1 MIGTARRKIDKK
13 RVASEMNIDNP
24 DNPAVVA
31 TCQHYCQPGNGTDT
45 RTRPDVVLSLER
57 GN

>member
-1 MIGTARRKIDKK
+1 MTGTARRKLDK
-13 RVASEMNIDNP
+13 RSVVTAMNIDNP

-31 TCQHYCQPGNGTDT
+31 HLSTSLPAGNAVDA
-45 RTRPDVVLSLER
+45 RTRPDMVLGLKR